1 MSAAAAAIPA
11 ASAVVESDAVAVM
24 PIDDL
29 IAQFKL
35 LSQPDLFKAM
45 KQLTNVLEKASKD
58 AAKPTKAKKASKK
71 AANPNKSYDQLK
83 KPRAW
88 VNFVLQDAL
97 QNGWPAFSIT
107 QSKKD
112 KDSGDKIEE
121 ITDMPESECV
131 DGVYCY
137 KGSVDPATGKGKP
150 MITKHAMSLSKIYWS
165 NKDKT
170 GTRKDLYDAFEE
182 QYVNDSGNESAAASE
197 SESQDEKKVVVVRK
211 TASQKTR
218 EAEEKKAAK
227 LAEKEAAKLAKEAE
241 KAAAKAAKEAEKAA
255 KPASK
260 AKAAAAPASPAAPV
274 APVAPAAP
282 VAPVAAAPAPAT
294 ATAAPKAKK
303 PVAPKAKKVVD
314 NWVAPDED
322 GFHDWTWDNKLYF
335 RNFKNHIFTQ
345 TADGQVG
352 EWVGLW
358 IPAELRFDPIET
370 PAEYLESQENYVPHM
385 P

>member
-1 MSAAAAAIPA
+1 
-11 ASAVVESDAVAVM
+11 
-24 PIDDL
+24 
-29 IAQFKL
+29 
-35 LSQPDLFKAM
+35 M

-121 ITDMPESECV
+121 ITDMPEAECV
-131 DGVYCY
+131 DGVYYY
-137 KGSVDPATGKGKP
+137 KGSVDPTTGKGKH

-165 NKDKT
+165 NKDKS
-170 GTRKDLYDAFEE
+170 GTRKELYDAFEE

-197 SESQDEKKVVVVRK
+197 SESQDEKKTIVVRK
-211 TASQKTR
+211 TASQKSR

-227 LAEKEAAKLAKEAE
+227 LAEKEAAKVAKEAE
-241 KAAAKAAKEAEKAA
+241 KAAAKAAKEAEKAT
-255 KPASK
+255 KPTK
-260 AKAAAAPASPAAPV
+260 AKAP
-274 APVAPAAP
+274 APAAP
-282 VAPVAAAPAPAT
+282 EAAAPEAT
-294 ATAAPKAKK
+294 EAAPSAAASPAKK
-303 PVAPKAKKVVD
+303 KTVAPKAKKTVD
-314 NWVAPDED
+314 NWVAPDEE
-322 GFHDWTWDNKLYF
+322 GFHDWTWEGKLYF
-335 RNFKNHIFTQ
+335 RNHLNHIFTNVNGE
-345 TADGQVG
+345 AK

-358 IPAELRFDPIET
+358 IPAELRFDTTAQMPD
-370 PAEYLESQENYVPHM
+370 EYCDN
-385 P
+385 

>member
-1 MSAAAAAIPA
+1 MSTAAAIPA
-11 ASAVVESDAVAVM
+11 ASAVVALEADNVLADVM
-24 PIDDL
+24 PVDDL
-29 IAQFKL
+29 IAQMKL
-35 LSQPDLFKAM
+35 LSQPDLFKVM
-45 KQLTNVLEKASKD
+45 KQATAQLEKASKV

-131 DGVYCY
+131 DGVYYY
-137 KGSVDPATGKGKP
+137 KGSVDPTTGKGKP

-211 TASQKTR
+211 TASQKSR

-227 LAEKEAAKLAKEAE
+227 LAEKEAAKAAKEAE

-255 KPASK
+255 KPA
-260 AKAAAAPASPAAPV
+260 AKPK
-274 APVAPAAP
+274 
-282 VAPVAAAPAPAT
+282 AAAPAPAP
-294 ATAAPKAKK
+294 APAAAAAAEVAAPKKK
-303 PVAPKAKKVVD
+303 TVAAKAKQTKPVD

-322 GFHDWTWDNKLYF
+322 GFHDWTWEGKLYF
-335 RNFKNHIFTQ
+335 RNHLNHIFTNVNGE
-345 TADGQVG
+345 AK

-358 IPAELRFDPIET
+358 IPAELRFDTTAQMPD
-370 PAEYLESQENYVPHM
+370 EYCDN
-385 P
+385 